1 MLKASSSTF
10 QSPLQRACAALAHLD
25 SVESSCE
32 PIKGEARAVIAP
44 DVGTHFLYE
53 DRVHRVTGW
62 IEEAPQQVPPWLSRA
77 MDAAST
83 SGPPTVRRWT
93 TRERATHVAGSGIR
107 GCVAKVGEVVVVGR
121 VNWTEEA
128 IAAERDFAKSL
139 AVQGRSLG

>member
-1 MLKASSSTF
+1 MFKASSTTP
-10 QSPLQRACAALAHLD
+10 QSALQRACAALAHLD
-25 SVESSCE
+25 TVGAIRESTESD
-32 PIKGEARAVIAP
+32 ASAAMAP

-62 IEEAPQQVPPWLSRA
+62 IEEAPQQLPPWLSRA
-77 MDAAST
+77 MDAASA

-93 TRERATHVAGSGIR
+93 TRERATHVAGSGIL
-107 GCVAKVGEVVVVGR
+107 GCVAKVGDVIVVGR